1 MCSSTGEGTLGTR
14 ASMGARDARRD
25 VEKVQRNAG
34 GGGWKRNSEGANS
47 TVFVLGG
54 SVWGRMSPRTQ

>member
-1 MCSSTGEGTLGTR
+1 
-14 ASMGARDARRD
+14 MGARDARRD